1 MGSQIRYAQV
11 DIRPFDAWILNKILS
26 NFVQDLAKNT
36 NMKLTLDIDRKCYSP
51 SLMEAASQYQQ
62 NRYFFN
68 SQYSFGKHT

>member
-1 MGSQIRYAQV
+1 MH

-51 SLMEAASQYQQ
+51 SLMEAASQYQ
-62 NRYFFN
+62 
-68 SQYSFGKHT
+68 